1 MSASIPEATLP
12 GVEIFIQVGRYSPG
26 HRRQGS
32 RSKTACSNFHFF
44 GSLSDDVGAIFPASH
59 TCFFRRLISAAIIDS
74 SCRKE
79 SRRALASA
87 SFQATSA
94 WSF

>member
-1 MSASIPEATLP
+1 MSAFMPDAMLP
-12 GVEIFIQVGRYSPG
+12 GVDVFYPTG
-26 HRRQGS
+26 HS
-32 RSKTACSNFHFF
+32 
-44 GSLSDDVGAIFPASH
+44 
-59 TCFFRRLISAAIIDS
+59 CFFRRLISAAIIAS
-74 SCRKE
+74 TWRKE